1 MTTQQAEQTFEVDES
16 GLTRDMTAYFTTF
29 RQPKQGAE
37 WWTRTNPQ
45 TGVDVHINRRTQ
57 GDFSTSGAYGIHPEY
72 PTVIN
77 ENGDEV
83 QNSLRDDLVERR
95 ITQAFTEAL
104 VIAWWLEAEWKRWVP
119 TENQELGKHFVNRDG
134 EVTQWRGTRRESP
147 FSTGGFTEGSIPSLD
162 DEGFFGDPDGASDD
176 DVSAANEM
184 FN

>member
-77 ENGDEV
+77 EDGDEV

-119 TENQELGKHFVNRDG
+119 AENQELGKHFVNRDG
-134 EVTQWRGTRRESP
+134 EVTQWRGDPPREPVQHRGLHRGIHPQPRRRGLFRRP
-147 FSTGGFTEGSIPSLD
+147 
-162 DEGFFGDPDGASDD
+162 
-176 DVSAANEM
+176 
-184 FN
+184 